1 MLWMK
6 YLRVI
11 VNVLFFFGIFD
22 LRLVVDDND
31 NIMWVFGSCLLSGF
45 VGDLELNLFYGFCD
59 NNNLCL
65 VLNSFDI
72 YKVIDGNL
80 FYIVV
85 IINFG

>member
-1 MLWMK
+1 ML
-6 YLRVI
+6 LL
-11 VNVLFFFGIFD
+11 LFIIDFG
-22 LRLVVDDND
+22 LVVDNND

-59 NNNLCL
+59 NNNLCF